1 MADTKELKKV
11 AQVYDA
17 EEDIYYVSFETGEP
31 SYAEEID
38 DDIVIELGIFTNMP
52 TGFRILNFKSLTKKV
67 ELEMKQMQKKI
78 QRAMNAVRKEYPANF
93 RQRENQVTGAL
104 QKAFA

>member
-1 MADTKELKKV
+1 MPEPKEIKIS
-11 AQVYDA
+11 QVYDS
-17 EEDIYYVSFETGEP
+17 EDDVYYVSFETGEP
-31 SYAEEID
+31 SYVEEVD

-52 TGFRILNFKSLTKKV
+52 TGFRILNFKNLTAKI

-78 QRAMNAVRKEYPANF
+78 QKAMEVVKKEYPANF
-93 RQRENQVTGAL
+93 RHRENQVTTAL